1 VLFIVIYS
9 LCVYAYIPDFK
20 TLKSQF
26 VNIKNK
32 NYECSKI

>member
-1 VLFIVIYS
+1 
-9 LCVYAYIPDFK
+9 AYIPDFK

>member
-1 VLFIVIYS
+1 IVLDTLSGYV
-9 LCVYAYIPDFK
+9 YIPDFK

>member
-1 VLFIVIYS
+1 I
-9 LCVYAYIPDFK
+9 ADFK

>member
-1 VLFIVIYS
+1 
-9 LCVYAYIPDFK
+9 YIPDFK

>member
-1 VLFIVIYS
+1 YV
-9 LCVYAYIPDFK
+9 YIPDFK

>member
-1 VLFIVIYS
+1 
-9 LCVYAYIPDFK
+9 YIPDFK

-26 VNIKNK
+26 VSIKNK